1 MKGFDIYHGNGNVDF
16 KNAYAA
22 GYRIAMVKAT
32 EGKTFKDPKF
42 SANVKAAKA
51 AGFKV
56 GAYHFARFTSP
67 AVARQ
72 EARYFYGAVKG
83 YLKYMD
89 EPLVLD
95 LEVNHAG
102 SQLVASMQAFF
113 SELKKLTGHRLMLY
127 SMGYFYLSN
136 LKGHHPGIPLWYAR
150 YASKP
155 IGVSSYYLWQKS
167 QTGKVPGIS
176 AYVDI
181 NETGPDYPSTLQA
194 EVKKAAAAV
203 TTAKKAASTAKE
215 TTTKAVARPTTAVKT
230 TPYYVTAGKLNIR
243 KSPGGDVIGQL
254 NHGDR
259 VQVLGISAG
268 WAKIKSN
275 DKAVYVSAKYLTKS
289 QSATKV
295 VKKAAPK
302 PVYHTVV
309 RGDTASAIAK
319 KYGVTLAQLKS
330 WNKLDSKYTIY
341 VGEKIRVK

>member
-1 MKGFDIYHGNGNVDF
+1 MKGFDIYHGSGTVNF
-16 KNAYAA
+16 KKAYAA

-42 SANVKAAKA
+42 IANVKAAKS

-72 EARYFYGAVKG
+72 EARFFYNVAKG

-95 LEVNHAG
+95 LETNHAG
-102 SQLVASMQAFF
+102 RQLVASMQAFF

-127 SMGYFYLSN
+127 SMGVFYLNN

-181 NETGPDYPSTLQA
+181 NETGPDYPSTLQGA
-194 EVKKAAAAV
+194 IKKAEDAI
-203 TTAKKAASTAKE
+203 TTAKKAAAAATTAK
-215 TTTKAVARPTTAVKT
+215 KAAAAAKAAVKT
-230 TPYYVTAGKLNIR
+230 TPYYVTASKLNIR
-243 KSPGGDVIGQL
+243 KSPGGTILGQL

-268 WAKIKSN
+268 WAKIKSGSN
-275 DKAVYVSAKYLTKS
+275 VVYVSAKYLSKS
-289 QSATKV
+289 QTATKT
-295 VKKAAPK
+295 APK
-302 PVYHTVV
+302 PVYHTIV
-309 RGDTASAIAK
+309 RGDTVGALAK
-319 KYGVTLAQLKS
+319 KYGSTIKQIKS

-341 VGEKIRVK
+341 VGKKIRVK

>member
-1 MKGFDIYHGNGNVDF
+1 MKGFDIYHGSGNVDF
-16 KNAYAA
+16 KKAYAA
-22 GYRIAMVKAT
+22 GYRIVMVKAT
-32 EGKTFKDPKF
+32 EGTTFKDPKF
-42 SANVKAAKA
+42 TSNVKAAKK

-72 EARYFYGAVKG
+72 EAQFFYKVVKG

-95 LEVNHAG
+95 LETNHAG
-102 SQLVASMQAFF
+102 SQLVASMRTFF
-113 SELKKLTGHRLMLY
+113 AELKKLTGHKLMLY
-127 SMGYFYLSN
+127 SMGVFYLNN

-167 QTGKVPGIS
+167 QSGKVPGIS
-176 AYVDI
+176 GYVDI
-181 NETGPDYPSTLQA
+181 NETGPDYPSTVQA
-194 EVKKAAAAV
+194 TVKKAAP
-203 TTAKKAASTAKE
+203 TAKA
-215 TTTKAVARPTTAVKT
+215 TTTVKSAVKT
-230 TPYYVTAGKLNIR
+230 TPYYVTASKLNIR
-243 KSPGGDVIGQL
+243 KSPGGAILGQL
-254 NHGDR
+254 SHGDR

-289 QSATKV
+289 QSATKA

-302 PVYHTVV
+302 PVYHTVKA
-309 RGDTASAIAK
+309 GDTVGALAK
-319 KYGVTLAQLKS
+319 KYGSSIKQIKT

-341 VGEKIRVK
+341 VGKKIRVK

>member
-1 MKGFDIYHGNGNVDF
+1 MKGFDIYHGSGNVDF
-16 KNAYAA
+16 KKAHNA

-42 SANVKAAKA
+42 ATNVKAAKA

-67 AVARQ
+67 EVARK
-72 EARYFYGAVKG
+72 EAQFFYKVVKG

-95 LEVNHAG
+95 LETNHAG

-113 SELKKLTGHRLMLY
+113 AELKKLTGHKLMLY
-127 SMGYFYLSN
+127 SMGVFYLNN

-181 NETGPDYPSTLQA
+181 NETGPDYPSTVQA
-194 EVKKAAAAV
+194 EVKKAAP
-203 TTAKKAASTAKE
+203 TAKVA
-215 TTTKAVARPTTAVKT
+215 TTVKRAVKT
-230 TPYYVTAGKLNIR
+230 TPYYVTASKLNIR
-243 KSPGGDVIGQL
+243 KSPGGAILGQL
-254 NHGDR
+254 SHGDR

-309 RGDTASAIAK
+309 RGDTVGALAK
-319 KYGVTLAQLKS
+319 KYGSTLKQIKS

-341 VGEKIRVK
+341 VGKKIRVK

>member
-1 MKGFDIYHGNGNVDF
+1 MKGFDIYHGSGNVNF
-16 KNAYAA
+16 KRAHDA

-42 SANVKAAKA
+42 IANVKAAKS

-72 EARYFYGAVKG
+72 EARFFYNVVKG

-95 LEVNHAG
+95 LETNHAG

-150 YASKP
+150 YASSP
-155 IGVSSYYLWQKS
+155 IGVHSYYLWQKS
-167 QTGKVPGIS
+167 QSGKVPGIS

-194 EVKKAAAAV
+194 EVKKAAP
-203 TTAKKAASTAKE
+203 TAKVA
-215 TTTKAVARPTTAVKT
+215 TTVKRAVKT
-230 TPYYVTAGKLNIR
+230 TPYYVTASKLNIR
-243 KSPGGDVIGQL
+243 KSPGGEILGQL
-254 NHGDR
+254 SHGDR

-289 QSATKV
+289 QSATKA

-302 PVYHTVV
+302 PVYHKVV
-309 RGDTASAIAK
+309 RGDTVGALAK
-319 KYGVTLAQLKS
+319 KYGSTLKQIKS

-341 VGEKIRVK
+341 VGKKIRVK

>member
-1 MKGFDIYHGNGNVDF
+1 MKGFDIYHGSGTVNF
-16 KNAYAA
+16 KKAHDD

-42 SANVKAAKA
+42 ATNVKAAKA

-72 EARYFYGAVKG
+72 EARFFYSAVNP

-102 SQLVASMQAFF
+102 SRLVASMQAFF
-113 SELKKLTGHRLMLY
+113 DELKKLTGHKLMLY
-127 SMGYFYLSN
+127 SMGVFYLNN

-181 NETGPDYPSTLQA
+181 NETGPDYPSTVQA
-194 EVKKAAAAV
+194 AVKEATAAVTAAKKAAAAP
-203 TTAKKAASTAKE
+203 KA
-215 TTTKAVARPTTAVKT
+215 AVKT
-230 TPYYVTAGKLNIR
+230 TPYYVTASKLNIR
-243 KSPGGDVIGQL
+243 KSPGGTVLGQL
-254 NHGDR
+254 SHGDR

-309 RGDTASAIAK
+309 RGDTVGALAK
-319 KYGVTLAQLKS
+319 KYGSTLKQIKS

-341 VGEKIRVK
+341 VGKKIRVK

>member
-1 MKGFDIYHGNGNVDF
+1 MKGFDIYHGSGNVNF
-16 KNAYAA
+16 KKAYAA

-42 SANVKAAKA
+42 ATNVKAAKA

-181 NETGPDYPSTLQA
+181 NETGPDYPSTVQA
-194 EVKKAAAAV
+194 AVKEATAAVTAAKKAAAAP
-203 TTAKKAASTAKE
+203 KA
-215 TTTKAVARPTTAVKT
+215 AVKT
-230 TPYYVTAGKLNIR
+230 TPYYVTASKLNIR
-243 KSPGGDVIGQL
+243 KSPGGTVLGQL

-259 VQVLGISAG
+259 VQVLAISEG
-268 WAKIKSN
+268 WAKLKSGSN
-275 DKAVYVSAKYLTKS
+275 MVYVSAKYLTKS
-289 QSATKV
+289 QSATKAA
-295 VKKAAPK
+295 KKAAPK

-319 KYGVTLAQLKS
+319 KYGVTLAQLKT